1 MIFLYQVGTIRRTF
15 YMAEKDNI
23 PEMRPTF
30 YAIRRTDENNKEYWS
45 SRDLCNAMGYSTNW
59 KFQNVI
65 NKAIAVA
72 NQKGMKIDDHFN
84 QTVDMV
90 KLGSG
95 AYRKVNIFRL
105 SRMSC
110 MIIAENA
117 DGKKPLVQQAREYF
131 SQSVSTTELIQNS
144 LESNILLYKTAQ
156 GETRIEVIFNNET
169 FWMSQK
175 RMADLF
181 GVDRATIAYHLSQIY
196 ESGEL
201 TKEATCRKI
210 QQVQLEGERDVERTP
225 LFYNLD
231 TIIAVGYR
239 VNSYQATQFR
249 IWATSV
255 LKEFIIKG
263 YVLDDERLKQGRH
276 FGKDY
281 FDDLLERI
289 REIRTSERRYY
300 QKITDVYAECSAD
313 YDAKSESTKLF
324 FKMVQNMMHL
334 AVTHHT
340 AAEIVF
346 NRADAEQPHMGL
358 TTWEKAPN
366 GRVQKSDTIVAKN
379 YLSDTELKQLNG
391 ITTSFLD
398 FAETRAQRH
407 IITTM
412 EDWRKRLAQFLA
424 AMDYEANPS
433 AGTVS
438 QDEARAKAYG
448 EYEKYKLI
456 QDRSYISDFDR
467 FNNGDDDMP
476 LLPFDLNPKEN

>member
-1 MIFLYQVGTIRRTF
+1 
-15 YMAEKDNI
+15 MASDLVEISFKKIHNMTDKDNI
-23 PEMRPTF
+23 QDMRPTF
-30 YAIRRTDENNKEYWS
+30 EEIRRTNESRKEYWS
-45 SRDLCNAMGYSTNW
+45 SRDLCSAMGYSANW
-59 KFQNVI
+59 KFQRVI
-65 NKAIAVA
+65 DKAIAVA
-72 NQKGMKIDDHFN
+72 NQKGMEIDDHFN
-84 QTVDMV
+84 QAVDMV

-95 AYRKVNIFRL
+95 AYRKLNVFHL
-105 SRMSC
+105 SRMAC

-117 DGKKPLVQQAREYF
+117 DRKKALVQLAREYF
-131 SQSVSTTELIQNS
+131 SQSVPTTELIQNS
-144 LESNILLYKTAQ
+144 MESNILLYKTAQ
-156 GETRIEVIFNNET
+156 GDTRIEVIFNSET

-175 RMADLF
+175 RMAALF

-196 ESGEL
+196 ESEEL
-201 TKEATCRKI
+201 QKEATCRKI
-210 QQVQLEGERDVERTP
+210 QQVQIEGERDVERTP

-231 TIIAVGYR
+231 AIIAVGYR

-263 YVLDDERLKQGRH
+263 YVLDDERLKQGKH

-300 QKITDVYAECSAD
+300 QKITDIYAECSAD
-313 YDAKSESTKLF
+313 YDAKSKSTKLF

-340 AAEIVF
+340 AAEIVYS
-346 NRADAEQPHMGL
+346 RADAEQPHMGL
-358 TTWEKAPN
+358 TTWKKAPD

-379 YLSDTELKQLNG
+379 YLSDTELDQLNG
-391 ITTSFLD
+391 ITSSFLD

-424 AMDYEANPS
+424 AMDYEANAS

-438 QDEARAKAYG
+438 QEEARAKAYG

-467 FNNGDDDMP
+467 FNKGDDEAP
-476 LLPFDLNPKEN
+476 LLPFDLNPKET

>member
-1 MIFLYQVGTIRRTF
+1 
-15 YMAEKDNI
+15 MAEKDNI

-30 YAIRRTDENNKEYWS
+30 DAIRRTDENNNEYWS

-72 NQKGMKIDDHFN
+72 NQKGMKIDDHIN

-105 SRMSC
+105 SRMAC

-131 SQSVSTTELIQNS
+131 SQSVSTTEIIQNS
-144 LESNILLYKTAQ
+144 LESNILLYKTSQ

-175 RMADLF
+175 RMAELF
-181 GVDRATIAYHLSQIY
+181 AVDRATIAYHLSQIY

-210 QQVQLEGERDVERTP
+210 QQVQLEGERDVERAQ

-231 TIIAVGYR
+231 AIIAVGYR

-263 YVLDDERLKQGRH
+263 YVLDDERLKQGKH

-300 QKITDVYAECSAD
+300 QKITDIYAECSAD

-334 AVTHHT
+334 AVTHNT
-340 AAEIVF
+340 AAEIIY

-358 TTWEKAPN
+358 TTWKKAPD

-379 YLSDTELKQLNG
+379 YLSDAELNQLNA

-398 FAETRAQRH
+398 LAETRAQRH

-456 QDRSYISDFDR
+456 QDSSYISDFDR
-467 FNNGDDDMP
+467 FNNGNDDMP
-476 LLPFDLNPKEN
+476 LLPFDLNPKES

>member
-1 MIFLYQVGTIRRTF
+1 
-15 YMAEKDNI
+15 MAEKDNI

-30 YAIRRTDENNKEYWS
+30 DAIRRTDENNKEYWS

-95 AYRKVNIFRL
+95 AYRKVNIFCL
-105 SRMSC
+105 SRMAC

-156 GETRIEVIFNNET
+156 GEIRIEVIFNNET

-231 TIIAVGYR
+231 AIIAVGYR

-263 YVLDDERLKQGRH
+263 YVLDDE
-276 FGKDY
+276 
-281 FDDLLERI
+281 
-289 REIRTSERRYY
+289 
-300 QKITDVYAECSAD
+300 
-313 YDAKSESTKLF
+313 
-324 FKMVQNMMHL
+324 
-334 AVTHHT
+334 
-340 AAEIVF
+340 
-346 NRADAEQPHMGL
+346 QPHMGL
-358 TTWEKAPN
+358 TTWKKAPN

-379 YLSDTELKQLNG
+379 YLSDTELNQLNG

-467 FNNGDDDMP
+467 YNKENDDTP
-476 LLPFDLNPKEN
+476 LLPFELNPKE

>member
-1 MIFLYQVGTIRRTF
+1 
-15 YMAEKDNI
+15 
-23 PEMRPTF
+23 
-30 YAIRRTDENNKEYWS
+30 
-45 SRDLCNAMGYSTNW
+45 
-59 KFQNVI
+59 
-65 NKAIAVA
+65 
-72 NQKGMKIDDHFN
+72 
-84 QTVDMV
+84 MV
-90 KLGSG
+90 K
-95 AYRKVNIFRL
+95 
-105 SRMSC
+105 
-110 MIIAENA
+110 
-117 DGKKPLVQQAREYF
+117 
-131 SQSVSTTELIQNS
+131 
-144 LESNILLYKTAQ
+144 
-156 GETRIEVIFNNET
+156 ETRIEVIFNNET

-181 GVDRATIAYHLSQIY
+181 GVDVRTINYHLGQIH
-196 ESGEL
+196 ETGEL
-201 TKEATCRKI
+201 KKEATIRKI
-210 QQVQLEGERDVERTP
+210 GIVQSEGEQDVERTP

-231 TIIAVGYR
+231 AIIAVGYR

-263 YVLDDERLKQGRH
+263 YVLDDERLKQGKH

-300 QKITDVYAECSAD
+300 QKITDIYAECSAD

-340 AAEIVF
+340 AAEIVY

-358 TTWEKAPN
+358 TTWKKAPD

-379 YLSDTELKQLNG
+379 YLSDKELKELNG
-391 ITTSFLD
+391 ITNAFLD
-398 FAETRAQRH
+398 FAELRAQRH
-407 IITTM
+407 LVTNM
-412 EDWRKRLAQFLA
+412 DDWRKRLSQFLA
-424 AMDYEANPS
+424 TMDYEANPS

-438 QDEARAKAYG
+438 QEEAKAKAFG
-448 EYEKYKLI
+448 EYEKYKHI

-467 FNNGDDDMP
+467 FNNSVDEAP
-476 LLPFDLNPKEN
+476 LLPFDINPKES

>member
-1 MIFLYQVGTIRRTF
+1 
-15 YMAEKDNI
+15 
-23 PEMRPTF
+23 MRPTF
-30 YAIRRTDENNKEYWS
+30 DAIRRIDENNEEYWS

-95 AYRKVNIFRL
+95 ACRKVNIFRL
-105 SRMSC
+105 SRIAC

-156 GETRIEVIFNNET
+156 GETRIEVIFNNDT

-231 TIIAVGYR
+231 AIIAVGYR

-263 YVLDDERLKQGRH
+263 YVLDDERLKQGKH

-300 QKITDVYAECSAD
+300 QKITDIYAECSAD
-313 YDAKSESTKLF
+313 YDAKSESTNLF

-334 AVTHHT
+334 AVT
-340 AAEIVF
+340 
-346 NRADAEQPHMGL
+346 
-358 TTWEKAPN
+358 
-366 GRVQKSDTIVAKN
+366 
-379 YLSDTELKQLNG
+379 QLNA

-398 FAETRAQRH
+398 LAETRAQRH

-412 EDWRKRLAQFLA
+412 EDWRKRLDQFLT
-424 AMDYEANPS
+424 AMDYKANAT

-438 QDEARAKAYG
+438 QDEAIAKAYG

-467 FNNGDDDMP
+467 FNKGDDDTP

>member
-1 MIFLYQVGTIRRTF
+1 
-15 YMAEKDNI
+15 MAEKDNI

-30 YAIRRTDENNKEYWS
+30 DAIRRTDENNKEYWS

-105 SRMSC
+105 SRMAC

-412 EDWRKRLAQFLA
+412 EDWRKRLA
-424 AMDYEANPS
+424 
-433 AGTVS
+433 
-438 QDEARAKAYG
+438 
-448 EYEKYKLI
+448 
-456 QDRSYISDFDR
+456 
-467 FNNGDDDMP
+467 
-476 LLPFDLNPKEN
+476 

>member
-1 MIFLYQVGTIRRTF
+1 
-15 YMAEKDNI
+15 MAEKDNI

-30 YAIRRTDENNKEYWS
+30 DAIRRTDENNKEYWS

-105 SRMSC
+105 SRMAC

-131 SQSVSTTELIQNS
+131 SQSVSTTELIQSS

-225 LFYNLD
+225 LSYNLD
-231 TIIAVGYR
+231 AIIAVGYR

-313 YDAKSESTKLF
+313 YDAKSESTQLF
-324 FKMVQNMMHL
+324 FKMVQNMKHL

-340 AAEIVF
+340 AAEIVY

-358 TTWEKAPN
+358 TTWKKAPN

-379 YLSDTELKQLNG
+379 YLSDTELNQLNG

>member
-1 MIFLYQVGTIRRTF
+1 
-15 YMAEKDNI
+15 MAEKDNI
-23 PEMRPTF
+23 PEMQPSF
-30 YAIRRTDENNKEYWS
+30 EEIRRTDDNGHEYWS
-45 SRDLCNAMGYSTNW
+45 SRDLCSAMGYSANW
-59 KFQNVI
+59 KFQRVI
-65 NKAIAVA
+65 NKAIEVV
-72 NQKGMKIDDHFN
+72 NSKGMCINDHFN
-84 QTVDMV
+84 QTVEMV
-90 KLGSG
+90 RLGSG
-95 AYRKVNIFRL
+95 AFRKVEIFRL
-105 SRMSC
+105 SRIAC

-117 DGKKPLVQQAREYF
+117 DGKKTLVQQAREYF
-131 SQSVSTTELIQNS
+131 SQSVTTTELIQNS
-144 LESNILLYKTAQ
+144 VESNILLYKTAQ

-175 RMADLF
+175 RMAVLF
-181 GVDRATIAYHLSQIY
+181 GVDVRTINYHLGQIY
-196 ESGEL
+196 EAGEL
-201 TKEATCRKI
+201 KKEATIRKI
-210 QQVQLEGERDVERTP
+210 GIVQSEGERDVERTP

-231 TIIAVGYR
+231 AIIAVGYR

-263 YVLDDERLKQGRH
+263 YVLDDERLKQGKH

-281 FDDLLERI
+281 FDDLQERI
-289 REIRTSERRYY
+289 REIRTTERRYD
-300 QKITDVYAECSAD
+300 QKITDIYAECSAD

-340 AAEIVF
+340 AAEIVY

-358 TTWEKAPN
+358 TTWKKAPD

-379 YLSDTELKQLNG
+379 YLSDKELKELNG
-391 ITTSFLD
+391 ITNAFLD
-398 FAETRAQRH
+398 FAELRAQRH
-407 IITTM
+407 LVTNM
-412 EDWRKRLAQFLA
+412 DDWRKRLSQFLA
-424 AMDYEANPS
+424 TMDYEANPS

-438 QDEARAKAYG
+438 QEEAKAKAFG

-467 FNNGDDDMP
+467 FNNSVDEAP
-476 LLPFDLNPKEN
+476 LLPFDINPKES

>member
-1 MIFLYQVGTIRRTF
+1 
-15 YMAEKDNI
+15 MAEKDNI
-23 PEMRPTF
+23 PEMRHTF
-30 YAIRRTDENNKEYWS
+30 DAIRRTDENNKEYWS

-105 SRMSC
+105 SRMAC

-156 GETRIEVIFNNET
+156 GETRIEVIFNNDT

-231 TIIAVGYR
+231 AIIAVGYR

-313 YDAKSESTKLF
+313 YDAKSESTQLF

-334 AVTHHT
+334 AVTH
-340 AAEIVF
+340 
-346 NRADAEQPHMGL
+346 
-358 TTWEKAPN
+358 
-366 GRVQKSDTIVAKN
+366 
-379 YLSDTELKQLNG
+379 NG

>member
-1 MIFLYQVGTIRRTF
+1 M
-15 YMAEKDNI
+15 
-23 PEMRPTF
+23 
-30 YAIRRTDENNKEYWS
+30 
-45 SRDLCNAMGYSTNW
+45 
-59 KFQNVI
+59 
-65 NKAIAVA
+65 
-72 NQKGMKIDDHFN
+72 
-84 QTVDMV
+84 
-90 KLGSG
+90 
-95 AYRKVNIFRL
+95 
-105 SRMSC
+105 
-110 MIIAENA
+110 
-117 DGKKPLVQQAREYF
+117 
-131 SQSVSTTELIQNS
+131 
-144 LESNILLYKTAQ
+144 
-156 GETRIEVIFNNET
+156 
-169 FWMSQK
+169 
-175 RMADLF
+175 
-181 GVDRATIAYHLSQIY
+181 
-196 ESGEL
+196 
-201 TKEATCRKI
+201 
-210 QQVQLEGERDVERTP
+210 
-225 LFYNLD
+225 FYNLD
-231 TIIAVGYR
+231 AIIAVGYR

-263 YVLDDERLKQGRH
+263 YVLDDERLKQGKH

-324 FKMVQNMMHL
+324 FKMVQNMMHM

-358 TTWEKAPN
+358 TTWKKAPN

-379 YLSDTELKQLNG
+379 YLSDTELYQLNG

-467 FNNGDDDMP
+467 FNNGNDDMP

>member
-1 MIFLYQVGTIRRTF
+1 
-15 YMAEKDNI
+15 MAEKDNI

-30 YAIRRTDENNKEYWS
+30 DAIRRTDENNKEYWS

-72 NQKGMKIDDHFN
+72 NQKGMKIDDHIN

-105 SRMSC
+105 SRMAC

>member
-1 MIFLYQVGTIRRTF
+1 
-15 YMAEKDNI
+15 MAAKDNT
-23 PEMRPTF
+23 PEMRPAF
-30 YAIRRTDENNKEYWS
+30 EEIRRTDEFGHEYWS
-45 SRDLCNAMGYSTNW
+45 SRDLCAAMGYSANW
-59 KFQNVI
+59 KFQRVI
-65 NKAIAVA
+65 DRAIEVA
-72 NQKGMKIDDHFN
+72 NAKGMNINDHFN
-84 QTVDMV
+84 QAVDMV

-95 AYRKVNIFRL
+95 AFRKVEIFRL
-105 SRMSC
+105 SRMAC

-117 DGKKPLVQQAREYF
+117 DSKKALVQQAREYF
-131 SQSVSTTELIQNS
+131 SRSVPTTELMQNS

-156 GETRIEVIFNNET
+156 NETRIEVIFNNET

-201 TKEATCRKI
+201 AKEATCRKI
-210 QQVQLEGERDVERTP
+210 QQVQLEGGRDVERAP

-231 TIIAVGYR
+231 AIIAVGYR

-263 YVLDDERLKQGRH
+263 YVLDDERLKQGKH
-276 FGKDY
+276 FSKDY

-300 QKITDVYAECSAD
+300 QKITDIYAECSAN
-313 YDAKSESTKLF
+313 YDAKSENTKRF

-340 AAEIVF
+340 AAEIVY

-358 TTWEKAPN
+358 TTWKKAPD

-379 YLSDTELKQLNG
+379 YLSDKELDQLNR
-391 ITTSFLD
+391 ITVSFLD
-398 FAETRAQRH
+398 FAEARAQRH

-412 EDWRKRLAQFLA
+412 EDWSKRLSQFLA
-424 AMDYEANPS
+424 TMDYEADAS

-438 QDEARAKAYG
+438 QEEAKAKAFG

-456 QDRSYISDFDR
+456 QDRAYISDFDR
-467 FNNGDDDMP
+467 FNADDDAP
-476 LLPFDLNPKEN
+476 LLPFNLNPKET